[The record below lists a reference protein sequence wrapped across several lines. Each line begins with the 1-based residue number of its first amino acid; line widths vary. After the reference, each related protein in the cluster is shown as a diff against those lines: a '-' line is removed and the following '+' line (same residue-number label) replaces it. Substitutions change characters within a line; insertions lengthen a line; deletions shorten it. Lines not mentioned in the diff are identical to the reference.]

1 MYVDASCK
9 ALLGP
14 RPNKLEKTVD
24 GSTSEAVLLC
34 PLRDVREN
42 MYMRDCD
49 PYLNRNGSPGREPMV
64 DGITYIREFGKLDL

>member
-9 ALLGP
+9 ALSGP
-14 RPNKLEKTVD
+14 RPDKFETVD
-24 GSTSEAVLLC
+24 GSTSEAVLVC

-42 MYMRDCD
+42 MYMKDFD